1 MTVKEL
7 LRHPRLAARIALPY
21 AEMVSSLLPFWTPL
35 GDENVLLRPLALTDA
50 GPLAEAAVERDTYDY
65 TIVPEGAEEAREYV
79 HRLLEE
85 AATGQCAPYVIVANE
100 RVVGATR
107 LMSPRW
113 FSPRLAPDV
122 VEIGG
127 TWLAQSHQRTGLN
140 RAVKNLL
147 LTHCFTTMEVG
158 RVEFK
163 TDRRNERSRDAL
175 RRLGAREEGVL
186 RRAHPSLVRGEE
198 GRARDSIMFSLLPEE
213 WTAG

>member
-1 MTVKEL
+1 V
-7 LRHPRLAARIALPY
+7 
-21 AEMVSSLLPFWTPL
+21 VSSLLPFWIPL
-35 GDENVLLRPLALTDA
+35 GDENVLLRPLALADA
-50 GPLAEAAVERDTYDY
+50 RPLAEAAIERTTYGY
-65 TIVPEGAEEAREYV
+65 TVVPDGVEEAREYV
-79 HRLLEE
+79 GRLLEE

-122 VEIGG
+122 IEIGG
-127 TWLAQSHQRTGLN
+127 TWLTQSHQRTGLN

-147 LTHCFTTMEVG
+147 LAHCFTTMKVG

-163 TDRRNERSRDAL
+163 TDQRNERSRDAL

-186 RRAHPSLVRGEE
+186 RRAHPSFVRGEE
-198 GRARDSIMFSLLPEE
+198 GQARDSLMFSLLPGE
-213 WTAG
+213 WAAD